1 MQGPDAQNACNIAAY
16 NLAGA
21 ASGISGIDYEVN
33 SMVGITRIHT
43 RVTTVTTSDYWRER
57 HHNAL
62 RMACETMGGNVGSS
76 KGRKKGRKRR

>member
-1 MQGPDAQNACNIAAY
+1 
-16 NLAGA
+16 
-21 ASGISGIDYEVN
+21 
-33 SMVGITRIHT
+33 MVGITRIHT
-43 RVTTVTTSDYWRER
+43 RVTTVTSSDSWRER